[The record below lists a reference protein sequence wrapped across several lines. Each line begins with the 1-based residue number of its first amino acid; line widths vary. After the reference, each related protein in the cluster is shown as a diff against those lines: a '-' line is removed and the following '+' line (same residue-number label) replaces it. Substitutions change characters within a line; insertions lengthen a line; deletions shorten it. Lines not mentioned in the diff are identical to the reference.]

1 MQLKK
6 ILRELKGN
14 YTVGMK
20 VAKAAVP
27 EGIKIADEMVM
38 EEVAET

>member
-1 MQLKK
+1 MELKT

-20 VAKAAVP
+20 IAKAAVP
-27 EGIKIADEMVM
+27 KGTKIADEIVM
-38 EEVAET
+38 DDDE